1 MLKIR
6 LLWLLSVLL
15 LCVGPVF
22 ADGVDPVIQIDD
34 PTCPPAGCTQV
45 FSETPFP
52 FSSNDTG
59 GGTTVFQVSPNSA
72 GFTTMDIETVG
83 TFGDTTSNVQ
93 CFSNEFSCNVT
104 FIDGVTDI
112 FLTRFCDGDVC
123 SGGFAPGDIFDID
136 LDNLVLNS
144 DRRPIFDSNGVAET
158 TDGVGGWGPD
168 RVFSAVAN
176 LTSAPTT
183 PRISAPEP
191 SSALLLFAGVGAL
204 FARRKL
210 LRS

>member
-1 MLKIR
+1 MLKMR

-15 LCVGPVF
+15 LSVGSLY

-34 PTCPPAGCTQV
+34 PTCPPSGCTQV
-45 FSETPFP
+45 FSQQPFT
-52 FSSNDTG
+52 FSSNDAG
-59 GGTTVFQVSPNSA
+59 GGTTVFQVSPKSQ
-72 GFTTMDIETVG
+72 GFTTLDIETIG

-112 FLTRFCDGDVC
+112 FLSRFCDRDVC

-136 LDNLVLNS
+136 LDNLVLDANGN
-144 DRRPIFDSNGVAET
+144 PIFINGVAET
-158 TDGVGGWGPD
+158 NGEGIGGWGPN
-168 RVFSAVAN
+168 REFSALAN

-183 PRISAPEP
+183 PRITAPEP

-210 LRS
+210 LRN